1 MNRSRRTFLVTGT
14 LGAAALATAEW
25 LRLAPAARVP
35 GRGLDAD
42 GSAVVRA
49 ITPALLAG
57 ALPGEPG
64 ARAEALRETVANV
77 DAAIAGLPPEAQS
90 ELAQFFTLLRFAP
103 ARIVLAGLRADWPD
117 ATPADIEAVLQRW
130 RTSRVALLRS
140 AYDGL
145 HQLVLASW
153 YGNPRA
159 WDAIGY
165 PGPPALT

>member
-14 LGAAALATAEW
+14 LGAAALATAGW
-25 LRLAPAARVP
+25 LRLAPGARVA
-35 GRGLDAD
+35 GRALDAD
-42 GSAVVRA
+42 GTAVVRA

-57 ALPGEPG
+57 ALPGDPG

-77 DAAIAGLPPEAQS
+77 DAAIAGLPPAAQS
-90 ELAQFFTLLRFAP
+90 ELAQLFTLLRFAP
-103 ARIVLAGLRADWPD
+103 ARIVLAGLRTDWPD
-117 ATPADIEAVLQRW
+117 AAPADIEAVLQRW

-145 HQLVLASW
+145 HQLVLAAW